1 MSRKCVNRL
10 GYSYDLACTANLL
23 TFFTGIIIVC
33 EAMTFRQK
41 SLMDID
47 IDACDMP
54 PLKRYN
60 SAPFI
65 NSTVGETNTSSDT
78 MTQTIDTLAR

>member
-1 MSRKCVNRL
+1 VFCHIWTDIAISDTMAFKP
-10 GYSYDLACTANLL
+10 
-23 TFFTGIIIVC
+23 
-33 EAMTFRQK
+33 K

-47 IDACDMP
+47 IDSSSSYSLL

-65 NSTVGETNTSSDT
+65 NTTVSDISTVNSGT
-78 MTQTIDTLAR
+78 MTHTIDTVARWTFIAS